1 MATIDTLALAER
13 LEREYGDDPERA
25 RRHARILGDMA
36 AASDVATKQDL
47 KDLRSEIGELRTEMQ
62 HEFGAVR
69 SEMQHEFGAV
79 RSEMQH
85 EIGTLR
91 TEMQHEIGTLRTEMH
106 EMEARLR
113 LEIQSEGNKLRA
125 ELHREIAAVRGD
137 MGNLAWKVAGLL
149 VAQAA
154 VIIALIRLL
163 PGGAP

>member
-47 KDLRSEIGELRTEMQ
+47 HTEIGQ
-62 HEFGAVR
+62 
-69 SEMQHEFGAV
+69 
-79 RSEMQH
+79 
-85 EIGTLR
+85 LR
-91 TEMQHEIGTLRTEMH
+91 TEMQHEIGQLRTEMH

-113 LEIQSEGNKLRA
+113 LEIQSQGHQLRA
-125 ELHREIAAVRGD
+125 ELHREIAAVRSD

-149 VAQAA
+149 LAQAA
-154 VIIALIRLL
+154 LIIALIRLL
-163 PGGAP
+163 PGGTP

>member
-36 AASDVATKQDL
+36 TASDVATKQDI
-47 KDLRSEIGELRTEMQ
+47 KDLRSEIGQLRTET
-62 HEFGAVR
+62 
-69 SEMQHEFGAV
+69 
-79 RSEMQH
+79 QH
-85 EIGTLR
+85 EIG
-91 TEMQHEIGTLRTEMH
+91 QLRTEMH
-106 EMEARLR
+106 EMETRLR
-113 LEIQSEGNKLRA
+113 IEVQSEGNKLRA
-125 ELHREIAAVRGD
+125 ELHREIAVLRSD

-163 PGGAP
+163 PGGPP

>member
-36 AASDVATKQDL
+36 VASDVATKQDI
-47 KDLRSEIGELRTEMQ
+47 KDLRIEIGQ
-62 HEFGAVR
+62 
-69 SEMQHEFGAV
+69 
-79 RSEMQH
+79 
-85 EIGTLR
+85 LR
-91 TEMQHEIGTLRTEMH
+91 TEMQHEIAAVRGEIGQLRTEMH

-113 LEIQSEGNKLRA
+113 IEMQSEGNKLRA
-125 ELHREIAAVRGD
+125 ELHKEIAAVRGD

-163 PGGAP
+163 PGGTP

>member
-25 RRHARILGDMA
+25 RRHARNMA
-36 AASDVATKQDL
+36 AASDVATKQDI
-47 KDLRSEIGELRTEMQ
+47 KDLGSEIGQLRTEVQ

-69 SEMQHEFGAV
+69 GEV
-79 RSEMQH
+79 QH
-85 EIGTLR
+85 EIAAVRG
-91 TEMQHEIGTLRTEMH
+91 EIGQLRTEMH

-113 LEIQSEGNKLRA
+113 IEMQSEGNKLRA
-125 ELHREIAAVRGD
+125 ELHREIAALRGD

>member
-47 KDLRSEIGELRTEMQ
+47 RIEIGQ
-62 HEFGAVR
+62 
-69 SEMQHEFGAV
+69 
-79 RSEMQH
+79 
-85 EIGTLR
+85 LR
-91 TEMQHEIGTLRTEMH
+91 TEMQHEIAAVRGEIGQLRTEMH

-113 LEIQSEGNKLRA
+113 IEVQSEGNKLRA
-125 ELHREIAAVRGD
+125 ELHKEIATVRGD

-163 PGGAP
+163 PGGTP

>member
-36 AASDVATKQDL
+36 AASDVATKQDI
-47 KDLRSEIGELRTEMQ
+47 KDLRVEIGQLRTEMQ
-62 HEFGAVR
+62 HEFGALR
-69 SEMQHEFGAV
+69 G
-79 RSEMQH
+79 EMQH
-85 EIGTLR
+85 EIAAVRG
-91 TEMQHEIGTLRTEMH
+91 EIGQLRTEMH
-106 EMEARLR
+106 EMEGRLR
-113 LEIQSEGNKLRA
+113 IEVQSEGNKLRA
-125 ELHREIAAVRGD
+125 ELHKEIAAVRGD

-163 PGGAP
+163 PGGTP

>member
-47 KDLRSEIGELRTEMQ
+47 HTEIGQ
-62 HEFGAVR
+62 
-69 SEMQHEFGAV
+69 
-79 RSEMQH
+79 
-85 EIGTLR
+85 
-91 TEMQHEIGTLRTEMH
+91 LRTEMH

-113 LEIQSEGNKLRA
+113 LEIQSQGHQLRA
-125 ELHREIAAVRGD
+125 ELHREIAAVRSD

-149 VAQAA
+149 LAQAA
-154 VIIALIRLL
+154 LIIALIRLL
-163 PGGAP
+163 PGGTP

>member
-36 AASDVATKQDL
+36 AASDVATKQDI
-47 KDLRSEIGELRTEMQ
+47 KDLHSEIGQ
-62 HEFGAVR
+62 
-69 SEMQHEFGAV
+69 
-79 RSEMQH
+79 
-85 EIGTLR
+85 LR
-91 TEMQHEIGTLRTEMH
+91 TEMQHEIGTLRGEIGQLRTEMH

-113 LEIQSEGNKLRA
+113 IEMQSEGNKLRA
-125 ELHREIAAVRGD
+125 ELQREIAGVRGD

-163 PGGAP
+163 PGGTP

>member
-36 AASDVATKQDL
+36 AASDVATKQDI
-47 KDLRSEIGELRTEMQ
+47 KDLRIEIGQ
-62 HEFGAVR
+62 
-69 SEMQHEFGAV
+69 
-79 RSEMQH
+79 
-85 EIGTLR
+85 LR
-91 TEMQHEIGTLRTEMH
+91 TEMQHEIAAVRGEIGQLRTEMH

-113 LEIQSEGNKLRA
+113 IEMQSEGNKLRA
-125 ELHREIAAVRGD
+125 ELHKEIAAMRGD

-163 PGGAP
+163 PGGTP

>member
-36 AASDVATKQDL
+36 AASDVATKQDI
-47 KDLRSEIGELRTEMQ
+47 KDLRSEIGQLRTEMQ
-62 HEFGAVR
+62 HEFGTLR
-69 SEMQHEFGAV
+69 G
-79 RSEMQH
+79 EMQH
-85 EIGTLR
+85 EIAAVRGEIGQLR
-91 TEMQHEIGTLRTEMH
+91 TETQHEFGSLRTEMH

-113 LEIQSEGNKLRA
+113 IEVQSEGNKLRA
-125 ELHREIAAVRGD
+125 ELHKEIATVRGD

-154 VIIALIRLL
+154 VIIALLRLL
-163 PGGAP
+163 PGGTP

>member
-13 LEREYGDDPERA
+13 LEREYGDDPERV

-36 AASDVATKQDL
+36 AASDVATKQDI
-47 KDLRSEIGELRTEMQ
+47 KDLRIEIGQ
-62 HEFGAVR
+62 
-69 SEMQHEFGAV
+69 
-79 RSEMQH
+79 
-85 EIGTLR
+85 LR
-91 TEMQHEIGTLRTEMH
+91 TEMQHEIGQLRTEMH

-113 LEIQSEGNKLRA
+113 LEIQSESNKLRA
-125 ELHREIAAVRGD
+125 ELHKEIATLRSD

-163 PGGAP
+163 PGGTP

>member
-47 KDLRSEIGELRTEMQ
+47 RIEIGQLRTEMQ
-62 HEFGAVR
+62 QEIAAVR
-69 SEMQHEFGAV
+69 G
-79 RSEMQH
+79 
-85 EIGTLR
+85 EIGQLR
-91 TEMQHEIGTLRTEMH
+91 TEVH

-113 LEIQSEGNKLRA
+113 IEVQSEGNKLRA
-125 ELHREIAAVRGD
+125 ELHREIAALRGD

-163 PGGAP
+163 PGGMP

>member
-36 AASDVATKQDL
+36 AASDVATKQDI
-47 KDLRSEIGELRTEMQ
+47 KDLRIEIGQ
-62 HEFGAVR
+62 
-69 SEMQHEFGAV
+69 
-79 RSEMQH
+79 
-85 EIGTLR
+85 LR
-91 TEMQHEIGTLRTEMH
+91 TEMQHEIAAVRGEIGQLRTEMH

-113 LEIQSEGNKLRA
+113 IEMQSEGNKLRA
-125 ELHREIAAVRGD
+125 ELHKEIAAVRGD

-154 VIIALIRLL
+154 LIIALIRLL
-163 PGGAP
+163 PGGTP

>member
-36 AASDVATKQDL
+36 AASDVATKQDI
-47 KDLRSEIGELRTEMQ
+47 KDLRIEIGQ
-62 HEFGAVR
+62 
-69 SEMQHEFGAV
+69 
-79 RSEMQH
+79 
-85 EIGTLR
+85 LR
-91 TEMQHEIGTLRTEMH
+91 TEMQHEIGQLRTEMH

-113 LEIQSEGNKLRA
+113 LEIQSESNKLRA
-125 ELHREIAAVRGD
+125 ELHKEIATLRSD

-163 PGGAP
+163 PGGTP

>member
-36 AASDVATKQDL
+36 AASDVATKQDI
-47 KDLRSEIGELRTEMQ
+47 KDLRSEIGQLRIET
-62 HEFGAVR
+62 
-69 SEMQHEFGAV
+69 
-79 RSEMQH
+79 QH
-85 EIGTLR
+85 EIGQLR
-91 TEMQHEIGTLRTEMH
+91 TETQHEIGQLRTEMH
-106 EMEARLR
+106 EMETRLR
-113 LEIQSEGNKLRA
+113 IEVQSEGNKLRA
-125 ELHREIAAVRGD
+125 ELHREIAVLRSD

-163 PGGAP
+163 PGGPP

>member
-36 AASDVATKQDL
+36 AASDVATKQDI
-47 KDLRSEIGELRTEMQ
+47 KDLHIEIGQ
-62 HEFGAVR
+62 
-69 SEMQHEFGAV
+69 
-79 RSEMQH
+79 
-85 EIGTLR
+85 
-91 TEMQHEIGTLRTEMH
+91 LRTEMH
-106 EMEARLR
+106 EMEGRLR
-113 LEIQSEGNKLRA
+113 IEMQSEGNKLRA
-125 ELHREIAAVRGD
+125 ELHREIAAVRGEV
-137 MGNLAWKVAGLL
+137 GSLAWKVAGLL

>member
-47 KDLRSEIGELRTEMQ
+47 RGEIGQLRIEMQ
-62 HEFGAVR
+62 HEF
-69 SEMQHEFGAV
+69 
-79 RSEMQH
+79 
-85 EIGTLR
+85 
-91 TEMQHEIGTLRTEMH
+91 GTLRTEMH

-113 LEIQSEGNKLRA
+113 IEVQSEGNKLRA
-125 ELHREIAAVRGD
+125 ERPKEIATLRGD

-154 VIIALIRLL
+154 LIIALIRLL
-163 PGGAP
+163 PGGTP

>member
-47 KDLRSEIGELRTEMQ
+47 RIEIGTL
-62 HEFGAVR
+62 
-69 SEMQHEFGAV
+69 

-91 TEMQHEIGTLRTEMH
+91 TEMQHEIAAVRGEIGQLRTEMH

-113 LEIQSEGNKLRA
+113 IEVQSEGNKLRA
-125 ELHREIAAVRGD
+125 ELHKEIAAVRGD

-154 VIIALIRLL
+154 VIIALIRFL
-163 PGGAP
+163 PGGTP

>member
-36 AASDVATKQDL
+36 AASDVATKQDI
-47 KDLRSEIGELRTEMQ
+47 KDLRVEIGQ
-62 HEFGAVR
+62 
-69 SEMQHEFGAV
+69 
-79 RSEMQH
+79 
-85 EIGTLR
+85 LR
-91 TEMQHEIGTLRTEMH
+91 TEMQHEIAAVRGEIGQLRTEMH
-106 EMEARLR
+106 EMEARLH

-125 ELHREIAAVRGD
+125 ELQREIAVLRGD

-163 PGGAP
+163 PGGTP

>member
-36 AASDVATKQDL
+36 AASDVATKHDI
-47 KDLRSEIGELRTEMQ
+47 KDLHSGIGQ
-62 HEFGAVR
+62 
-69 SEMQHEFGAV
+69 
-79 RSEMQH
+79 
-85 EIGTLR
+85 
-91 TEMQHEIGTLRTEMH
+91 LRTEMH
-106 EMEARLR
+106 ESEARLR
-113 LEIQSEGNKLRA
+113 IEIQSEGNKLRA
-125 ELHREIAAVRGD
+125 ELHREIAGVRTD

-163 PGGAP
+163 PGGTP

>member
-47 KDLRSEIGELRTEMQ
+47 RIEIGQLRTE
-62 HEFGAVR
+62 V
-69 SEMQHEFGAV
+69 
-79 RSEMQH
+79 
-85 EIGTLR
+85 
-91 TEMQHEIGTLRTEMH
+91 H
-106 EMEARLR
+106 EMEGRLR
-113 LEIQSEGNKLRA
+113 IEMQSEGNKLRA
-125 ELHREIAAVRGD
+125 ELHKEIAALRGD

-163 PGGAP
+163 PGGTP

>member
-47 KDLRSEIGELRTEMQ
+47 RI
-62 HEFGAVR
+62 
-69 SEMQHEFGAV
+69 
-79 RSEMQH
+79 

-91 TEMQHEIGTLRTEMH
+91 TEMQHEIAAVRGEIGQLRTEMH

-113 LEIQSEGNKLRA
+113 LEIQSEGNKLRT
-125 ELHREIAAVRGD
+125 ELHKEIAALRGD

-163 PGGAP
+163 PGGTP

>member
-36 AASDVATKQDL
+36 AVSDVATKQDL
-47 KDLRSEIGELRTEMQ
+47 RIEIGQ
-62 HEFGAVR
+62 
-69 SEMQHEFGAV
+69 
-79 RSEMQH
+79 
-85 EIGTLR
+85 LR
-91 TEMQHEIGTLRTEMH
+91 TEMQHEIAAVRGEIGQLRTEMH

-113 LEIQSEGNKLRA
+113 IEVQSEGNKLRA
-125 ELHREIAAVRGD
+125 ELHKEIATVRGD

-163 PGGAP
+163 PGGTP